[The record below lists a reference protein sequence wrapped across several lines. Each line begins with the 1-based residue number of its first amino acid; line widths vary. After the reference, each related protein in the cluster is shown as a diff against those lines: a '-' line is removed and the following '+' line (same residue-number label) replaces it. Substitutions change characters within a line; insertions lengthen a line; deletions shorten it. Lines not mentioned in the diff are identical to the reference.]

1 MNVNVYYLNIVHQL
15 FSFKI
20 SFNLTD
26 HIENSRGAHLTDETS
41 DRSLYSRSQIRVKHD
56 IEWSNNSVKI
66 IGRFWGF
73 FIKKISQ
80 LRIRVISPDQR

>member
-1 MNVNVYYLNIVHQL
+1 MSKFNSNYKQLCKKKSPFLLFHMNVNVYYLNIVHQL

-41 DRSLYSRSQIRVKHD
+41 DRS
-56 IEWSNNSVKI
+56 
-66 IGRFWGF
+66 
-73 FIKKISQ
+73 
-80 LRIRVISPDQR
+80 

>member
-1 MNVNVYYLNIVHQL
+1 MSKFNSNYKQLCKKRRESQFKAQVHFFFFHLNVNVYYLNIVHQL

-41 DRSLYSRSQIRVKHD
+41 DRS
-56 IEWSNNSVKI
+56 
-66 IGRFWGF
+66 
-73 FIKKISQ
+73 
-80 LRIRVISPDQR
+80 

>member
-1 MNVNVYYLNIVHQL
+1 MQKKKREPIQSPSPFLLFHMNVNVYYLNIVHQL

-41 DRSLYSRSQIRVKHD
+41 DRS
-56 IEWSNNSVKI
+56 
-66 IGRFWGF
+66 
-73 FIKKISQ
+73 
-80 LRIRVISPDQR
+80 

>member
-1 MNVNVYYLNIVHQL
+1 MSKFNSNYKQLCKKRRESQFKAQVHLNVNVYYLNIVHQL

-41 DRSLYSRSQIRVKHD
+41 DRS
-56 IEWSNNSVKI
+56 
-66 IGRFWGF
+66 
-73 FIKKISQ
+73 
-80 LRIRVISPDQR
+80 